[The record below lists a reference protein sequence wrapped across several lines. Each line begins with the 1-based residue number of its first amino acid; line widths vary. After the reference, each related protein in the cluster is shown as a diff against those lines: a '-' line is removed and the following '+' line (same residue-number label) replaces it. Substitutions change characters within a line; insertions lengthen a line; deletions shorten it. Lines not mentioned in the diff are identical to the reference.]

1 MRNEPVEVRPC
12 TPALQF
18 RNTPEQPSD
27 IGRLDVR
34 RHLRPC
40 VPATAPRSRQEF
52 KRLRPTRDQTCIL
65 FGAVPHRVIM
75 RFIKSLESIM
85 TSLNFRFTSG
95 AALVAVLFA
104 VSSFGCTEKT
114 ASPIKADV
122 PLNSEPASTPSTT
135 VLGVEPGA
143 PTREA
148 AATTSKAKTDV
159 SKEQQSSAMPLPGQ
173 ANDHSVLLPA
183 ASPQRS
189 ASR

>member
-27 IGRLDVR
+27 IGRFDVR

-40 VPATAPRSRQEF
+40 

-65 FGAVPHRVIM
+65 FGAVPRRVIM
-75 RFIKSLESIM
+75 RFMKSHELIM

-122 PLNSEPASTPSTT
+122 LLNSEPASTPSTT